1 MSGRWIKKE
10 KTKGNETIVTVDY
23 IQDGSKIE
31 SGKNRESCT
40 ESEFEDRNDT
50 RKRKVLEPEKE
61 MGKTKIIK
69 DKIKTIFPTIKEIKK
84 KECS

>member
-23 IQDGSKIE
+23 IRDGSKIE

-50 RKRKVLEPEKE
+50 RKREVLEPEKE
-61 MGKTKIIK
+61 MGKNE
-69 DKIKTIFPTIKEIKK
+69 DY
-84 KECS
+84 